1 MPRSNRPRRRGR
13 PLPPRDGAPAGGAGA
28 GRGGPERGVGT
39 VRYAGQTWSVRQVRP
54 NDTGRA
60 YRCPGCQQQVRAAE
74 PHTVAWPADGMQQ
87 EENRRH
93 WHTVCWSA
101 RERRRP
107 GGSFA

>member
-13 PLPPRDGAPAGGAGA
+13 PGKGTGAGLPPSLQ
-28 GRGGPERGVGT
+28 RGGVSE
-39 VRYAGQTWSVRQVRP
+39 VRYAGQVWSVRQVRA
-54 NDTGRA
+54 NDSGRV
-60 YRCPGCQQQVRAAE
+60 YRCPGCQQEVGAGT
-74 PHTVAWPADGMQQ
+74 PHTVVWPVGSMQ
-87 EENRRH
+87 ELDNRRH

>member
-1 MPRSNRPRRRGR
+1 MSEV
-13 PLPPRDGAPAGGAGA
+13 A
-28 GRGGPERGVGT
+28 
-39 VRYAGQTWSVRQVRP
+39 YAGQRWSVRAVRP
-54 NDTGRA
+54 NDSGRV
-60 YRCPGCQQQVRAAE
+60 YRCPGCQQEVRADVA
-74 PHTVAWPADGMQQ
+74 HTVAWPAEGMQQ

>member
-13 PLPPRDGAPAGGAGA
+13 PAPAPGSGGIPSFQ
-28 GRGGPERGVGT
+28 RGGVGQ
-39 VRYAGQTWSVRQVRP
+39 VRYAGQLWSVRQVRA
-54 NDTGRA
+54 NDSGRT
-60 YRCPGCQQQVRAAE
+60 YVCPGCQQEVGADV
-74 PHTVAWPADGMQQ
+74 PHTVAWPQ
-87 EENRRH
+87 EAMGQLDNRRH